1 MLYCIFAL
9 TRSLYLQIKHDRIA
23 SFSTWTP
30 LNKTPALLA
39 RLFQYDFLFFS
50 WPGEGVWGV
59 GIYTTLPPLDKS
71 LVLPLVFLLMLL
83 LFQNEFRE
91 YPALLRHAVS
101 LGRRIQDPLTEFAAL
116 CVEED
121 ELLCLRLHPYQ
132 VKLSFCNRIWARL
145 LTLQLPKWST
155 SNLSL
160 QYPFTIQQTGNESTH
175 MYQVEVVILI

>member
-1 MLYCIFAL
+1 MGCGV
-9 TRSLYLQIKHDRIA
+9 
-23 SFSTWTP
+23 W
-30 LNKTPALLA
+30 
-39 RLFQYDFLFFS
+39 
-50 WPGEGVWGV
+50 GVGCGVWGV

-132 VKLSFCNRIWARL
+132 VKLLFCNRI
-145 LTLQLPKWST
+145 
-155 SNLSL
+155 
-160 QYPFTIQQTGNESTH
+160 
-175 MYQVEVVILI
+175 

>member
-1 MLYCIFAL
+1 MNIIFILYCISAF
-9 TRSLYLQIKHDRIA
+9 TRSLYVQIKHGR
-23 SFSTWTP
+23 
-30 LNKTPALLA
+30 LNKRSRASQRELYLIRRPHYWLVC
-39 RLFQYDFLFFS
+39 FSMISCFFFLT
-50 WPGEGVWGV
+50 GGGGV

-132 VKLSFCNRIWARL
+132 VKLSFCNHSI
-145 LTLQLPKWST
+145 
-155 SNLSL
+155 
-160 QYPFTIQQTGNESTH
+160 I
-175 MYQVEVVILI
+175 I